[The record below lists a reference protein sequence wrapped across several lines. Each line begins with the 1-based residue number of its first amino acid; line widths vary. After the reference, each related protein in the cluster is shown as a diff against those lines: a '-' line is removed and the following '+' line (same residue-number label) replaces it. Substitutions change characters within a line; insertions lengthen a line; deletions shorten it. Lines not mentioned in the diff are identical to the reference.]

1 MTPNNGT
8 SCWTGRNWRNM
19 GLANF
24 PSDVRDSYRMLLPK
38 FNALRVV
45 IDEQKR
51 NTRDILGMY
60 LQFSKRLI
68 SEIVFQCGKTI
79 ETKQ

>member
-1 MTPNNGT
+1 MAPHAG
-8 SCWTGRNWRNM
+8 SVEIGENM

-51 NTRDILGMY
+51 NTRDILGICHK
-60 LQFSKRLI
+60 FSKD
-68 SEIVFQCGKTI
+68 
-79 ETKQ
+79 

>member
-1 MTPNNGT
+1 MAPRAGQVEI
-8 SCWTGRNWRNM
+8 GENM

-60 LQFSKRLI
+60 LQFLKD
-68 SEIVFQCGKTI
+68 
-79 ETKQ
+79 